1 MIFKIYKCL
10 WDSHTKPL
18 ECGFLW
24 LKCKVHDFFHFGTPV
39 LDNVTLKTQQLLLFL
54 VGQIDTS
61 LSFYWSKGK
70 LYNVM
75 CISSMTALF
84 TEIWS
89 LRMVL
94 KNNINDKK
102 LKREKRYEHYDFL
115 QDTSVTNDLSHI
127 LAILFQDSFS
137 IRVWKVI
144 CITNF
149 F

>member
-1 MIFKIYKCL
+1 
-10 WDSHTKPL
+10 
-18 ECGFLW
+18 
-24 LKCKVHDFFHFGTPV
+24 
-39 LDNVTLKTQQLLLFL
+39 
-54 VGQIDTS
+54 
-61 LSFYWSKGK
+61 
-70 LYNVM
+70 M

>member
-1 MIFKIYKCL
+1 
-10 WDSHTKPL
+10 
-18 ECGFLW
+18 
-24 LKCKVHDFFHFGTPV
+24 
-39 LDNVTLKTQQLLLFL
+39 
-54 VGQIDTS
+54 
-61 LSFYWSKGK
+61 
-70 LYNVM
+70 
-75 CISSMTALF
+75 
-84 TEIWS
+84 
-89 LRMVL
+89 MVL
-94 KNNINDKK
+94 KTSINDKK

>member
-1 MIFKIYKCL
+1 MY
-10 WDSHTKPL
+10 
-18 ECGFLW
+18 
-24 LKCKVHDFFHFGTPV
+24 
-39 LDNVTLKTQQLLLFL
+39 
-54 VGQIDTS
+54 
-61 LSFYWSKGK
+61 
-70 LYNVM
+70 
-75 CISSMTALF
+75 ISSMTALF

-94 KNNINDKK
+94 KTNINDKK